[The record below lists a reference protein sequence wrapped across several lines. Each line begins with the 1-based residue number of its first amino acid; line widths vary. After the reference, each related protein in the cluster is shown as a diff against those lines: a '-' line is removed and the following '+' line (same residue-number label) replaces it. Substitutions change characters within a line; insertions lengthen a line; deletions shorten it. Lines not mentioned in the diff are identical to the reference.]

1 MIEDIA
7 RTEPPTLNAS
17 LKSAKGRTVNSLAR
31 RSASVSERRAE
42 SNRPASV
49 SSKGGRRSTS
59 SRMVEVEAFGSD
71 LRVRRFGT
79 VAVAPLGAGISR
91 AIFSRAGLVTD
102 RVWGLVVLTFEA
114 LSMTSSLS
122 TTLPLAFPPNTALTF
137 LEIPCS
143 SPVSGLIFSFSLSLD
158 GWGVL
163 TVLGRIFFVV
173 IAFLETLVTLEVEEM
188 PVEEVVLIIFEVE
201 RVSRVVVVVV
211 LSANTVKA
219 ILCSRKRVW
228 YKLNCSIA
236 SVCQFGGS
244 MEWQRTWL

>member
-1 MIEDIA
+1 
-7 RTEPPTLNAS
+7 
-17 LKSAKGRTVNSLAR
+17 
-31 RSASVSERRAE
+31 
-42 SNRPASV
+42 
-49 SSKGGRRSTS
+49 
-59 SRMVEVEAFGSD
+59 MVDVEAFVSD

-79 VAVAPLGAGISR
+79 VAVAPLEVGISR

-114 LSMTSSLS
+114 LSVTSSLS
-122 TTLPLAFPPNTALTF
+122 TTLPLVFPPNTALTF
-137 LEIPCS
+137 FEAPCS

-163 TVLGRIFFVV
+163 TMLGRVFFIVV
-173 IAFLETLVTLEVEEM
+173 EFLETLEVEEM

-228 YKLNCSIA
+228 YKLNC
-236 SVCQFGGS
+236 
-244 MEWQRTWL
+244 